1 MITFLLNSFYINIL
15 IQQNKKFS
23 DICFLF
29 IANNKCD
36 IYYNYSNN
44 SNSNNS
50 SYIIVIIVVSSI
62 MPF

>member
-1 MITFLLNSFYINIL
+1 MNTFLLNSFYINIL

-44 SNSNNS
+44 SNTTKYSN
-50 SYIIVIIVVSSI
+50 
-62 MPF
+62 